1 MELRETFIILPT
13 PFVMTS
19 LTSPATPPLE
29 TTVPGGMPVGLIGLP
44 HWPTGGGLAVKA
56 VPLPSVENWE
66 FAQRVWVGLRP
77 HVRTRL
83 WVLEARRVREAAAG
97 CVEAAERLGRQADEL
112 REVEGAVEDALRI
125 RRALEDF
132 NGLLATRL
140 VPCLARE
147 DEV

>member
-1 MELRETFIILPT
+1 MELGEPPILPPT
-13 PFVMTS
+13 LSVMTS
-19 LTSPATPPLE
+19 LSSSATQPLE
-29 TTVPGGMPVGLIGLP
+29 SSLPGGMPVGLIGLP
-44 HWPTGGGLAVKA
+44 NWPPVGGLAAKA

-97 CVEAAERLGRQADEL
+97 CVEAAERLGRQADEV
-112 REVEGAVEDALRI
+112 REVEGAVEEVLRS